1 LDNSKILDWG
11 CGPGRTIRH
20 FPQLIPNC
28 QIYGTDYNPKY
39 INWCKSNLK
48 GIDFKLNGLKPPID
62 FEDNFFDVIYGIS
75 IFTHLSESNHYEWA
89 KELMRVLKPGGILYI
104 TLHGLPFREKLSD
117 QEQKDFDNGK
127 LVFSTKTKEGH
138 RTFVAFQPESFVR
151 ELFAEHEISEFIPGL
166 LISGRPD
173 QDIWIIR
180 KKDD

>member
-1 LDNSKILDWG
+1 MKQATDELLK
-11 CGPGRTIRH
+11 TH
-20 FPQLIPNC
+20 QLI
-28 QIYGTDYNPKY
+28 K
-39 INWCKSNLK
+39 
-48 GIDFKLNGLKPPID
+48 KLLQGFSIGHERFAEVIKTLRRAVAAHAW
-62 FEDNFFDVIYGIS
+62 FEES
-75 IFTHLSESNHYEWA
+75 IFHAVLRKNRVVDGRFMD
-89 KELMRVLKPGGILYI
+89 ELV
-104 TLHGLPFREKLSD
+104 

-180 KKDD
+180 KKDE